1 MAKDNDSKNAS
12 SPMISGSKKGVIET
26 PMNATNAGKSSS
38 GPTHDYKGMPSPKGS
53 VSVAG
58 PGEKGAWTPSKKA

>member
-1 MAKDNDSKNAS
+1 MAKEYDSKSTAC
-12 SPMISGSKKGVIET
+12 PLIPGSKKGVIET
-26 PMNATNAGKSSS
+26 PMNSANTGKGSS
-38 GPTHDYKGMPSPKGS
+38 GPTHEYKGMPSPKGS

>member
-1 MAKDNDSKNAS
+1 MAKDNDSKNTS

-38 GPTHDYKGMPSPKGS
+38 GPTHVYKGMPSPKGS